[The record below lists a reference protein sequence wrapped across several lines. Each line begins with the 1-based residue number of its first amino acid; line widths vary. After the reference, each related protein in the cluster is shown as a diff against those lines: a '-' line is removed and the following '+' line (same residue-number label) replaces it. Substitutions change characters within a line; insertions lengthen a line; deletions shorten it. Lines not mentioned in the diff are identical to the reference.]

1 MKKATLFLSLLAVL
15 SLSCCTETPNQNPNT
30 DPSRSTPSV
39 GNPTNPGT
47 ANPNP
52 GTIDGTTTGTDNTTG
67 NTDSTTGT
75 DNTTGNT
82 DNTTS
87 TDNTTTGT
95 GNTDNSTDANTGNTT
110 GTDSTD
116 TNNTDNTSTTGN
128 DTTDTEDETD
138 DWVVKYITISERQQ
152 DLFLDSTKTIYLT
165 VDFFGENGE
174 VSTDDLHENEWEGSW
189 SSSNESIV
197 KVHSVTGKLM
207 PQSVGR
213 AIVTYT
219 VTASGRSAN
228 CVIDV
233 YQSSANFV
241 KEYQKVTDFESFS
254 DNDVVV
260 FGCPQ
265 QGIAATLDRLDGA
278 LKSVTTTFSS
288 DGNKITSLGEGV
300 GTYVL
305 TSKEIDTD
313 DGTATVFTLQNQN
326 GKYLNAKNFKNVNFV
341 NDDKAESTLWA
352 FESGYVY
359 PVAGVEGWLMFNT
372 KSDRFTLY
380 DSNEQVDMFLPSI
393 YRLTTIKQ

>member
-15 SLSCCTETPNQNPNT
+15 SLSCCTEAPNQNPNT
-30 DPSRSTPSV
+30 DPSGTAPSV

-47 ANPNP
+47 ANPNT
-52 GTIDGTTTGTDNTTG
+52 GTIGGTTTGA
-67 NTDSTTGT
+67 

-82 DNTTS
+82 DNTT
-87 TDNTTTGT
+87 GT
-95 GNTDNSTDANTGNTT
+95 NTT

-116 TNNTDNTSTTGN
+116 TNNTDNASTTGS

-138 DWVVKYITISERQQ
+138 EWVVKYITISERQQ

-174 VSTDDLHENEWEGSW
+174 VSTSDLSDNEWEGSW

-219 VTASGRSAN
+219 VTASDRSAN

-233 YQSSANFV
+233 YQSSSNFV

-254 DNDVVV
+254 DNDVIV

-278 LKSVTTTFSS
+278 LKSVATTFSS

-300 GTYVL
+300 GTYIL
-305 TSKEIDTD
+305 ASKEIDTD
-313 DGTATVFTLQNQN
+313 DGTATVFTLQNQS

-372 KSDRFTLY
+372 KSDKFTLY